1 MATTASIRLAAL
13 TFISAAMCAAQVSPP
28 PGMPA
33 STAARILEQATW
45 GPSATSIADL
55 RSKGFELWFQNQ
67 VTAPISTYPN
77 QPANSIVNGKSV
89 VNTDLTPVERQFL
102 QNAVSKPD
110 QLRQR
115 VAFALSEMW
124 VVSQQSVVRSAA
136 YFPPLLNIFQKD
148 AFGSYQQL
156 MADVTLNPAM
166 GHYLDML
173 NNNKATAN
181 SSPNENYARELM
193 QLFTLGLNNLNQDG
207 TLALDQNNNP
217 IQTFTP
223 ATVSAMAAALTGWT
237 YAQTGMA
244 NFTIPMVPTEK
255 NGAETQH
262 DMTEKFLPFIDPEG
276 QTNTITL
283 PPGQTAELDLAE
295 ALNAVYSQPS
305 LAPFVVTQLIQHLV
319 TSNPSPQY
327 VLDVVNVFN
336 NTNGNLQQV
345 VYAILTDPEARAGD
359 NGLDYDTLT
368 FGHFREPALLLA
380 NLLRGLNGTVSPTS
394 TVYNFSAALGQ
405 PLFQEPSVFSY
416 FSPQYEIA
424 EGVFGPELQLHT
436 TQTAVIRANDISS
449 IVYKN
454 VLDAGTTFDIAE
466 FVSAA
471 QSSTAALETA
481 ISNRFFHGMMSGTL
495 VTAINEALRD
505 PKTNTPTLEAEA
517 ALYLA
522 LTSGEYQV
530 IH

>member
-1 MATTASIRLAAL
+1 
-13 TFISAAMCAAQVSPP
+13 
-28 PGMPA
+28 MPA

-45 GPSATSIADL
+45 GPSAASIAEL
-55 RSKGFELWFQNQ
+55 QTKGFELWFQNQ
-67 VTAPISTYPN
+67 VAAPISTYPN
-77 QPANSIVNGKSV
+77 QPANTTVNGITV
-89 VNTDLTPVERQFL
+89 VNTDLTPVQRQFF
-102 QNAVSKPD
+102 QNALGKPD

-115 VAFALSEMW
+115 VAFALSEIW

-156 MADVTLNPAM
+156 MYDVTLNPAM

-173 NNNKATAN
+173 NNNKATAT
-181 SSPNENYARELM
+181 SSPNENYGRELM

-217 IQTFTP
+217 IPTFTP
-223 ATVSAMAAALTGWT
+223 ATVSAISAAFTGWT
-237 YAQTGMA
+237 YAQTAGTA
-244 NFTIPMVPTEK
+244 NYTIPMIPTEK
-255 NGAETQH
+255 NGVETQH
-262 DMTEKFLPFIDPEG
+262 DTTEKLLPFIGPEG
-276 QTNTITL
+276 QTSTITL
-283 PPGQTAELDLAE
+283 PAGQTAELDLDE
-295 ALNAVYSQPS
+295 ALTALYSQPS

-336 NTNGNLQQV
+336 STNGNLQQV
-345 VYAILTDPEARAGD
+345 VYAILTDPAARAGD
-359 NGLDYDTLT
+359 NGLDYDTST

-380 NLLRGLNGTVSPTS
+380 NLLRGLNGAVSPTS

-405 PLFQEPSVFSY
+405 ALFQEPSVFSY

-424 EGVFGPELQLHT
+424 EGVFAPEMQLHT
-436 TQTAVIRANDISS
+436 TQTAVIRANDIST
-449 IVYKN
+449 ILYKN
-454 VLDAGTTFDIAE
+454 TLDAGTTFNISE
-466 FVSAA
+466 FVTAA
-471 QSSTAALETA
+471 QTSTAALETA
-481 ISNRFFHGMMSGTL
+481 ISNRFFHGMMSETL
-495 VTAINEALRD
+495 TAAINQALSD
-505 PKTNTPTLEAEA
+505 PKTNTPTLQAQA